1 MRTFIAIELS
11 DAVRDTLLGFLREIR
26 HFDAP
31 VRWIRPEGMHLTLKF
46 LGEVPFDKVAAIRSI
61 LDDVTALHTSFSLEF
76 SGTGTFPSNTRAPRV
91 IWAGIT
97 RSQPMEA
104 LYKDLE
110 DGLETIG
117 FSRERRRFHPHL
129 TLGRV
134 KAPRNL
140 EALLDFLH
148 RNDRASFGTMQAGSV
163 ILFKSV
169 LKPTGA
175 EYSRIHTAGL
185 S

>member
-11 DAVRDTLLGFLREIR
+11 DAVRDTLLGFLGEMKRL
-26 HFDAP
+26 DAP

-46 LGEVPFDKVAAIRSI
+46 LGEVSTDKAAAVRSI
-61 LDDVTALHTSFSLEF
+61 LDDVTAHHASFSLEF
-76 SGTGTFPSNTRAPRV
+76 SGTGTFPSHQRAPRV
-91 IWAGIT
+91 IWAGISQ
-97 RSQPMEA
+97 SQPLEA
-104 LYKDLE
+104 LHKDLE
-110 DGLETIG
+110 DRLESIG
-117 FSRERRRFHPHL
+117 FPRESRRFNPHL

-134 KAPRNL
+134 KAPLNL
-140 EALLDFLH
+140 EAVLDFLH
-148 RNDRASFGTMQAGSV
+148 RKDRTAFGTMRASSV

-175 EYSRIHTAGL
+175 EYSQIHTAGL